1 MRSRSLTAVNSLSL
15 SRLEVVRRRLDQWRR
30 TRPHRSR
37 VPEDLW
43 MSAVEVARRIGVSRT
58 AGILR
63 LNYCLL
69 KRRVEISGEIQP
81 AREAVEFM
89 EVLAPRVQGGCEC
102 RIELEH
108 PEGARMRMEI
118 KGSAMPDLVALSR
131 SFWGSRP

>member
-1 MRSRSLTAVNSLSL
+1 MRLRSPAVQPLLSSSL
-15 SRLEVVRRRLDQWRR
+15 EEVRRRLEQWRA
-30 TRPHRSR
+30 TRPRRSR

-43 MSAVEVARRIGVSRT
+43 TSAVEVARQIGVSR
-58 AGILR
+58 AASILR

-81 AREAVEFM
+81 AREAAEFM
-89 EVLAPRVQGGCEC
+89 ELLGPAAGGCSEC

-108 PEGARMRMEI
+108 PGGARMRMEV

-131 SFWGSRP
+131 TFWDVAP